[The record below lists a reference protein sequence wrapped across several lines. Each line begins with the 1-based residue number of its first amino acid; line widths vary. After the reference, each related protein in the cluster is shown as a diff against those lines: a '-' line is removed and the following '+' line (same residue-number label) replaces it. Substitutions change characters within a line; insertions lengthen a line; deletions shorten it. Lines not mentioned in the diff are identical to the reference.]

1 MTKSTFIKNFYFI
14 LILSVLFI
22 GCQNNDEARRP
33 VSRKTGTFLKESK
46 ERNAKIL
53 AKEME
58 QIMAI
63 LKKDTI
69 RQFVASTH
77 GFYYYIDSTATLGT
91 EKAKKGMIA
100 QYTANVYS
108 LDGTQIYDEV
118 AFGIKN
124 YKVEKQDLMIGLRH
138 GLQLMR
144 KGDKAIFY
152 FPSQIGFG
160 YHGDKNKIGINV
172 PLKYEV
178 TLLDLVPE
186 K

>member
-1 MTKSTFIKNFYFI
+1 MKQVIYNVLLLVILLISISSCQKNE
-14 LILSVLFI
+14 
-22 GCQNNDEARRP
+22 EARKP

-53 AKEME
+53 ALEMQKIQE
-58 QIMAI
+58 IIA
-63 LKKDTI
+63 KDTI
-69 RQFVASTH
+69 RKFVSSTY
-77 GFYYYIDSTATLGT
+77 GFYYSIDSTARIGK
-91 EKAKKGMIA
+91 EKATKGNIA
-100 QYTANVYS
+100 QYTANVYD
-108 LDGTQIYDEV
+108 LNGNQIYDEI

-138 GLQLMR
+138 GIQLMR

>member
-1 MTKSTFIKNFYFI
+1 MKMKQIIYNITLTAI
-14 LILSVLFI
+14 LFLSIVS
-22 GCQNNDEARRP
+22 CQNNEEARKP

-53 AKEME
+53 ASEMKLIQE
-58 QIMAI
+58 IIA
-63 LKKDTI
+63 KDTI
-69 RQFVASTH
+69 RTFVSSTH
-77 GFYYYIDSTATLGT
+77 GFYYCIDSTSTIGKV
-91 EKAKKGMIA
+91 KASKGMIA
-100 QYTANVYS
+100 QYTANVYD
-108 LDGTQIYDEV
+108 LNGNQIYDEV

-144 KGDKAIFY
+144 KGEKAIFY

-178 TLLDLVPE
+178 TLLDLVQE

>member
-1 MTKSTFIKNFYFI
+1 MKYLKTNILCLIILLLTVISCQKNE
-14 LILSVLFI
+14 
-22 GCQNNDEARRP
+22 EARRP

-53 AKEME
+53 ASEMKLI
-58 QIMAI
+58 QDIIA
-63 LKKDTI
+63 KDTL
-69 RQFVASTH
+69 RKFVSSTH
-77 GFYYYIDSTATLGT
+77 GFYYNIDSTATIGKV
-91 EKAKKGMIA
+91 KASKGMIA
-100 QYTANVYS
+100 QYTANVYD
-108 LDGTQIYDEV
+108 LNGNQIYDEV

-138 GLQLMR
+138 GIQLMR

-178 TLLDLVPE
+178 TLLDLIPE

>member
-1 MTKSTFIKNFYFI
+1 MKNNFTNAILTIFFI
-14 LILSVLFI
+14 LSIVS
-22 GCQNNDEARRP
+22 CQKNEEARKP

-53 AKEME
+53 AMEMKEI
-58 QIMAI
+58 QNII
-63 LKKDTI
+63 SKDTVNK
-69 RQFVASTH
+69 FVSSTY
-77 GFYYYIDSTATLGT
+77 GFYYCIDSTLTVGT
-91 EKAKKGMIA
+91 EKATKGMVA
-100 QYTANVYS
+100 QYTASVYE
-108 LDGTQIYDEV
+108 LNGTQIYDEID
-118 AFGIKN
+118 FSIKN

-138 GLQLMR
+138 GIQLMR

-152 FPSQIGFG
+152 FPSQVAFG